1 MFFQRKAAASVAD
14 ITMRFE
20 LVTQAIQVGLWDMT
34 VVAGDPVNPNNTF
47 IWEDAFRRML
57 GFTDERDFPNVL
69 DSWASRLHPSDK
81 DWVLTAFAAHLT
93 DTSGR
98 TPYDVQYQL
107 QMKSGEYRWFR
118 ATGTTVRDARGVPLR
133 VAGALFDIH
142 DKKIKDLEMQSLVTR
157 FDLISHALE
166 EGPWDMTVIA
176 GDPVNPNNEFWW
188 SPQFRKLLRFQN
200 ERDFPNV
207 LSSWSDRLHPEDKDR
222 VLSAFAAHLND
233 YSGRTPYSIDYRLS
247 LRDGEY
253 RWFHANGETVRDAK
267 GVPLRVAGTIRDIQA
282 EKGKEITEQ
291 ELSERM
297 ERLFTAI
304 SHMVKG
310 INSVA
315 TQAQELAAS
324 QDQTAQATQKIS
336 KSADETTHITA
347 LIKEIAGQ
355 TNLLALNAA
364 IEAARAGEQGKGFA
378 VVADEVRKLA
388 ANSANATGNIDNSLK
403 EMKQLVDQIQ
413 NAISNMSTLT
423 QSQAAMTQEVNA
435 SVEDINS
442 MAEAILVYAK
452 SR

>member
-1 MFFQRKAAASVAD
+1 MFFNRKPAAGVAD
-14 ITMRFE
+14 IAMRFE

-34 VVAGDPVNPNNTF
+34 VVAGDPVNPHNTF

-69 DSWASRLHPSDK
+69 DSWASRLHPSDH
-81 DWVLTAFAAHLT
+81 DWVLNAFAAHLT
-93 DTSGR
+93 DTTGR
-98 TPYDVQYQL
+98 TPYDVQYRL
-107 QMKSGEYRWFR
+107 AMKSGDYRWFR
-118 ATGTTVRDARGVPLR
+118 ATGTTIRDARGVPLR

-142 DKKIKDLEMQSLVTR
+142 DKKIKDLEMESLLTR
-157 FDLISHALE
+157 FDLISHSLE

-176 GDPVNPNNEFWW
+176 GDPVNPHNEFWW
-188 SPQFRKLLRFQN
+188 SPQFRKLLKFTS

-207 LSSWSDRLHPEDKDR
+207 LSSWSDRLHHEDKDR
-222 VLSAFAAHLND
+222 VLTAFAAHLND
-233 YSGRTPYSIDYRLS
+233 YSGRTPYSIDYRLC
-247 LRDGEY
+247 LKDGEY
-253 RWFHANGETVRDAK
+253 RWFHANGQTARDAQ
-267 GVPLRVAGTIRDIQA
+267 GVPQRVAGTIRDIQH
-282 EKGKEITEQ
+282 EKSKELVDG

-297 ERLFTAI
+297 EQLFGAI

-315 TQAQELAAS
+315 TQAQELASS
-324 QDQTAQATQKIS
+324 QEQTAQATQKIS

-403 EMKQLVDQIQ
+403 EMKQVVDQIQ
-413 NAISNMSTLT
+413 TYISNMSLLT

-442 MAEAILVYAK
+442 MAEALIAFAK
-452 SR
+452 AS